1 MDPAVSLDPVPD
13 TGPVPDPGL
22 APAPVSDPVPAPVPV
37 PDPDP
42 DPGLAPVPVPDP
54 DRDPEAGPDLAEAEQ
69 EAAAPAVAGWVGLV
83 FLCGGLAVV
92 PWTAYLALTLPL
104 SSESGHYRVA
114 WVGFDLLLAFTLL
127 HVGWIAAGGPT
138 RNDRVELP
146 ATAAGTLLLVD
157 AWFDTTTAA
166 GGGALLEAVLFAV
179 LGELPMAG
187 VCFWIAHHAEEI
199 RERRLRLLPRLER
212 LGRR

>member
-1 MDPAVSLDPVPD
+1 MTEDLELRVDGGGVSAARGVNAGVDMTVGWEPSMD
-13 TGPVPDPGL
+13 
-22 APAPVSDPVPAPVPV
+22 SDPEQAV
-37 PDPDP
+37 DPD
-42 DPGLAPVPVPDP
+42 LT
-54 DRDPEAGPDLAEAEQ
+54 EAELD
-69 EAAAPAVAGWVGLV
+69 AAAPAVAGWVGFV
-83 FLCGGLAVV
+83 FVCGGLAVV
-92 PWTAYLALTLPL
+92 PWTVYLALTLPL

-166 GGGALLEAVLFAV
+166 NGGALIEALLLA
-179 LGELPMAG
+179 LTAELPLAA
-187 VCFWIAHHAEEI
+187 VCFWIAHHAEAI